1 MNVDIQFQLI
11 NGEVLKMKKR
21 RKSFSRKLKT
31 VESAVQIAVTV
42 IVAAVTLYS
51 LIPKNDKIKDVDT
64 DALIENFTE
73 KTEEEQSE
81 ALQNNI

>member
-1 MNVDIQFQLI
+1 
-11 NGEVLKMKKR
+11 MKKR

>member
-1 MNVDIQFQLI
+1 
-11 NGEVLKMKKR
+11 MKKR

-81 ALQNNI
+81 SLQNNI